1 MYFNLKGD
9 KIMKRNPVIRIV
21 IMLLA
26 LCMMAGACLPGI
38 GTAAVTPMYSFD
50 DDPPAGLRVGD
61 YVFFGSYEQDNLSS
75 QKEDIEWLVLDIRD
89 DKALI
94 LSRYILDAIPYNSK
108 LKSITWEDCTL
119 RQWLNSTFKN
129 TAFTSAQQRS
139 IVSATIQNGRNEEY
153 NIPGGA
159 STRDQIFLLSYDDAT
174 SYFWGNSE
182 RQTVGTDY
190 ARAHGVYVDDE
201 SSCSWWW
208 LRSPGKTAD
217 RAGNVVSRGIPS
229 TYGGFV
235 NSGEGGVRP
244 ALWVQ
249 TDAVKT
255 YASNPYNGPKS
266 SSYGIVTVGSVITF
280 GHYEQDDRFS
290 DGKEPIQWLVLDV
303 QDDKALLIS
312 KYILDAQAYH
322 EPYEDTTWATC
333 KLRTWLNS
341 TFLNTAFTPQEQSQI
356 AYTTVST
363 ADNLDY
369 GTRGGASTQ
378 DQIFILSVWEAA
390 QYFSTNISR
399 RASTTDYILNNRVI
413 YPEDDT
419 ETAEGELACWWRLR
433 DPGMTQGHVARVM
446 GDGRIYTMGDICNYV
461 NGGIRPVLWL
471 DLN

>member
-1 MYFNLKGD
+1 
-9 KIMKRNPVIRIV
+9 MKRNL
-21 IMLLA
+21 MFQMAALLLA
-26 LCMMAGACLPGI
+26 LILAVGACLPGVS
-38 GTAAVTPMYSFD
+38 GAAVAPLYSFD
-50 DDPPAGLRVGD
+50 SDPPAGLRAGD
-61 YVFFGSYEQDNLSS
+61 YVYFGSYEQDNLTS
-75 QKEDIEWLVLDIRD
+75 QKEDIEWLVLEIRE
-89 DKALI
+89 DKALL

-108 LKSITWEDCTL
+108 LKSVTWEDCTL

-129 TAFTSAQQRS
+129 TAFTAAQQRS

-174 SYFWGNSE
+174 SYFWGDSE

-190 ARAHGVYVDDE
+190 ARAHGVYVGED

-217 RAGNVVSRGIPS
+217 RAGNVISRGTAS

-249 TDAVKT
+249 TDALST
-255 YASNPYNGPKS
+255 YASHPYDGVKS
-266 SSYGIVTVGSVITF
+266 TAYGIVTVGSTITF

-290 DGKEPIQWLVLDV
+290 DGKEPIKWLVLDA
-303 QDDKALLIS
+303 QDNKALLIS
-312 KYILDAQAYH
+312 KYILEAQAFN

-333 KLRTWLNS
+333 TLRTWLND
-341 TFLNTAFTPQEQSQI
+341 TFLSTAFTPQEQSQI

-363 ADNLDY
+363 ADNRDY
-369 GTRGGASTQ
+369 GTWGGNSTR
-378 DQIFILSVWEAA
+378 DQIFVLSVWEAA
-390 QYFSTNISR
+390 QYFPTSLSR
-399 RASTTDYILNNRVI
+399 RASTTEYVLNNRVI
-413 YPEDDT
+413 YEEEDT
-419 ETAEGELACWWRLR
+419 ETEEGEPACWWRLR

-446 GDGRIYTMGDICNYV
+446 ADGRIYTMGDICNYV
-461 NGGIRPVLWL
+461 NGGIRPALWL
-471 DLN
+471 NLS